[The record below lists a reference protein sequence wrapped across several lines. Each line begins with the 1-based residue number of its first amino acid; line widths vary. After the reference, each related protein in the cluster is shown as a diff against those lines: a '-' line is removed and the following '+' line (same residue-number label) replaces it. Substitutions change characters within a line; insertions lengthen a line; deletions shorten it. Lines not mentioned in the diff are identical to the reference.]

1 MKTRSNYNEAA
12 RLETLRQYQILDTE
26 PEEAFDNLT
35 RLAAHICG
43 TPIALISFID
53 ENRQWFKSKV
63 GLDVTSVARKWGI
76 CPECSLLQDDVLVSS
91 HTLVDECWEV
101 KPVVTSNPNFRFYA
115 GVFLM
120 TPAGYVLGYL
130 CVMDYKEKHLN
141 PEQLEDLRLLGR
153 QVLAQLEMRR
163 NLVNLTRATTE
174 IQQAEELLQQQRA
187 RERLVTDIAH
197 RIRQSL
203 NLEAILN
210 TTVSE
215 VRQFLQTERVF
226 IYRFE
231 HDWGGEVVAE
241 SVGDGFR
248 SLVGNSLKDPTF
260 AQSCIDSY
268 IEGRLQATTD
278 IYTSSLPQCY
288 IDFLAQFQV
297 RATLVVPI
305 LQEEQLWGLLVAN
318 HCSSPRQWQQL
329 EIDLLKQL
337 ATQLAIALQQSQLY
351 KQTQYQLQREQALN
365 RVIQTIRNSLD
376 LKTIFST
383 AAFEIAQLLQADRAQ
398 IVQYLPQ
405 RHIWLN
411 VADYRRS
418 PDLPGALG
426 LEIPDEGN
434 EIAAQL
440 KRLEVVRIDDA
451 STCEDEINRGFAQT
465 FPGTWLL
472 IPLHFGSAVWG
483 SLGLVRPFQ
492 LAPWQEEEVELTCA
506 VADQMAIAIQQSTL
520 LEQIQIELN
529 ERKLREQKISEQA
542 ALLNVAKDAILVRDL
557 ENRIV
562 FWNKGAERLYGWLA
576 HETLGLN
583 ANDLLFQGTSPQLQD
598 IYKVVAQRSEWQ
610 GELTEVQKDGQKVI
624 VESRWT
630 LVRDFKGQPKSI
642 LVVNTDITEKKQLE
656 AQFLRAQRLESVGTL
671 ASGMAHELNNMLAP
685 ILMSVQLLK
694 MKLPDEQNQRLLQ
707 RLENSVKR
715 SAALVKQVLSFARA
729 VEGERTILQVKHLL
743 LELEQI
749 AKQTF
754 PKSIQLHTDI
764 PSNLW
769 AVSGDPTQLQQ
780 VLINLAVN
788 ARDVMPEG
796 GILRV
801 CAKNFFIDENYARIN
816 LEACVGDYIVITVS
830 DTGMGMPPE
839 ILDRIFEPF
848 FTTKEVGKGPG
859 LGLSTVIG
867 TIKSHGGFVN
877 VASEVGKGSQF
888 EVYLPAVSE
897 ALSQPKLEGEMPTGQ
912 GESILVVDDEASV
925 LEITKIVLKTHNY
938 NVLTANNGMEAIA
951 LYTQH
956 QNEISLVLTDMMM
969 ASIDGATLIRTLQ
982 KINPH
987 VKVIAMSGL
996 GSNTKIADGIAV
1008 KAFLSK
1014 PYTTEELLNTIN
1026 EMKR

>member
-1 MKTRSNYNEAA
+1 
-12 RLETLRQYQILDTE
+12 
-26 PEEAFDNLT
+26 
-35 RLAAHICG
+35 
-43 TPIALISFID
+43 
-53 ENRQWFKSKV
+53 
-63 GLDVTSVARKWGI
+63 
-76 CPECSLLQDDVLVSS
+76 
-91 HTLVDECWEV
+91 
-101 KPVVTSNPNFRFYA
+101 
-115 GVFLM
+115 
-120 TPAGYVLGYL
+120 
-130 CVMDYKEKHLN
+130 
-141 PEQLEDLRLLGR
+141 
-153 QVLAQLEMRR
+153 MRR

-174 IQQAEELLQQQRA
+174 LQQAEESLQQQRA

-203 NLEAILN
+203 NLEEILN

-226 IYRFE
+226 IYRFQP
-231 HDWGGEVVAE
+231 DWGGVVVVE
-241 SVGDGFR
+241 SVGDGWQ
-248 SLVGNSLKDPTF
+248 SLVGSSLKDPDF
-260 AQSCIDSY
+260 AQSCIDAY
-268 IEGRLQATTD
+268 KKGRLQATND

-288 IDFLAQFQV
+288 IDFLEQFQV

-305 LQEEQLWGLLVAN
+305 LQGEQLWGLLVAN

-351 KQTQYQLQREQALN
+351 KQTQYQLHTEQALN

-383 AAFEIAQLLQADRAQ
+383 AVFEIAQLLQADRSH

-405 RHIWLN
+405 RQIWLN
-411 VADYRRS
+411 VADYCRS
-418 PDLPGALG
+418 PDIPGALG

-434 EIAAQL
+434 EIAAKL
-440 KRLEVVRIDDA
+440 KRLEVVQIDDA
-451 STCEDEINRGFAQT
+451 STCQDEINRGFAQT
-465 FPGTWLL
+465 FPGSWLL

-483 SLGLVRPFQ
+483 SLGLVRNSQPALWQ
-492 LAPWQEEEVELTCA
+492 LEEVELTCA

-529 ERKLREQKISEQA
+529 ERKQAEQKISEQA
-542 ALLNVAKDAILVRDL
+542 ALLDVAKDAILVQDM

-562 FWNKGAERLYGWLA
+562 FWNQGAERLYGWMA
-576 HETLGLN
+576 HETLGKETN
-583 ANDLLFQGTSPQLQD
+583 HLLFQGASPQLQD
-598 IYKVVAQRSEWQ
+598 IYKVVAQKSEWQ
-610 GELTEVQKDGQKVI
+610 GELTQVQKDGQKII

-630 LVRDFKGQPKSI
+630 LVRDLNGQPKSI

-656 AQFLRAQRLESVGTL
+656 AQFLRTQRLESLGTL

-694 MKLPDEQNQRLLQ
+694 MKLPDEQSLGLLQ
-707 RLENSVKR
+707 RLETSVKR
-715 SAALVKQVLSFARA
+715 SAALVKQVLSFARG
-729 VEGERTILQVKHLL
+729 VEGDRTILQVKHLL

-754 PKSIQLHTDI
+754 PKSIQIRTDI
-764 PSNLW
+764 PSNLC
-769 AVSGDPTQLQQ
+769 AVSGDATQMQQ

-788 ARDVMPEG
+788 ARDVMPDG

-816 LEACVGDYIVITVS
+816 LEASVGAYIVITVS
-830 DTGMGMPPE
+830 DTGMGIPPE
-839 ILDRIFEPF
+839 ILDRIFDPF
-848 FTTKEVGKGPG
+848 FTTKEVGKGTG
-859 LGLSTVIG
+859 LGLSTVMG
-867 TIKSHGGFVN
+867 TIKSHGGFVK

-888 EVYLPAVSE
+888 QVYLPAVSE
-897 ALSQPKLEGEMPTGQ
+897 AFSQPEEDQEMHTGQ
-912 GESILVVDDEASV
+912 GESILVVDEEASV
-925 LEITKIVLKTHNY
+925 LEITQIVLLRHNY
-938 NVLTANNGMEAIA
+938 KVLTASDGMEAIA
-951 LYTQH
+951 LYIQH
-956 QNEISLVLTDMMM
+956 QNEISLVLTDIMM
-969 ASIDGATLIRTLQ
+969 ASMDGSTLLRALQ

-1014 PYTTEELLNTIN
+1014 PYTTKELLKTIN
-1026 EMKR
+1026 EVKSN